1 MKTCAV
7 DVSTR
12 LSLAFLLLI
21 TPRAALGRDRERR
34 LEESQPY
41 HFFNVTSPIFG
52 VILTPDWELKEL
64 FFRKKM
70 TQIWS

>member
-12 LSLAFLLLI
+12 LSLAFLLPI
-21 TPRAALGRDRERR
+21 TPRAPPGRDRERR
-34 LEESQPY
+34 LGTSQPY
-41 HFFNVTSPIFG
+41 HFFNVTSLIFG